1 MMSVEAEV
9 VAQLAWNYSD
19 ETGGGSGG
27 SGGSGDGVSDDEV
40 VISAE

>member
-1 MMSVEAEV
+1 MTVEAEV

-19 ETGGGSGG
+19 ETGSGS
-27 SGGSGDGVSDDEV
+27 SSEGVSDDEV

>member
-1 MMSVEAEV
+1 MSVESEV

-27 SGGSGDGVSDDEV
+27 SGDGVSDDEV